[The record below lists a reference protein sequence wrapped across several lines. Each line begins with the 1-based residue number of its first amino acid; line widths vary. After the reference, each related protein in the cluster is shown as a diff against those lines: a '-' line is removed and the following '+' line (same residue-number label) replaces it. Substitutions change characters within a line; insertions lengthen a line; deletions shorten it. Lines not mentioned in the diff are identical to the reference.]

1 MSRVP
6 QSRFVPVVMVLLST
20 LAACSVM
27 PQSSSRDEHTQP
39 ATEQVMRTQA
49 LVQSMA
55 DDYISSL
62 GEAVFLARSPDQS
75 PKARWLA
82 TSFLRNGAGS
92 AIDIA
97 SSPNPAVAVL
107 DLLVLASLQTWSFE
121 KHWVPAGIGEGGA
134 LTLARLKETESRLWN
149 SAKTVLSD
157 QQLSTLRD
165 LIEAWKADNP
175 DRTVV
180 SLVRFDD
187 FADERKLSWSS
198 RRRQASGLLKEVG
211 EATGAI
217 DDARLLGERLIWFAG
232 RYPYVLGQQ
241 TELTLYRMAD
251 QPESRQLVDTL
262 KSVDSLAQS
271 LSARLDSLQA
281 DIRDRQSMFFEQVSS
296 ERKAAIEQSRDAL
309 QQTAREAIKD
319 ASDRISTER
328 HNAIDELFQSV
339 SKERTRL
346 LDDIEARQ
354 GELRG
359 VMVELRDTIGSS
371 GALAKELTKTI
382 DSIDRIVAR
391 FDAESNPRPD
401 ALHLSDVRDAA
412 AEAKLAA
419 EQVTRLLEL
428 TNELVAS
435 DAWEKRVANM
445 AAPANAVIDRA
456 FWRGLVLIVVLVGG
470 LAATRFIPVRTR
482 AVAVAA

>member
-1 MSRVP
+1 MFKVSIR
-6 QSRFVPVVMVLLST
+6 QYVPVVMLLLSS
-20 LAACSVM
+20 LAACSVL
-27 PQSSSRDEHTQP
+27 PQNNSGDDRKSP
-39 ATEQVMRTQA
+39 ATEQVLKTQA
-49 LVQSMA
+49 VVQSMA
-55 DDYISSL
+55 DDYIAGL
-62 GEAVFLARSPDQS
+62 GEAVLLARSPDQS

-82 TSFLRNGAGS
+82 ASFLRNGAGS
-92 AIDIA
+92 ALDIA
-97 SSPNPAVAVL
+97 AGPNPRVAVL

-121 KHWVPAGIGEGGA
+121 KHWVPAGIGESGA
-134 LTLARLKETESRLWN
+134 VTLARLRDAEARLWN
-149 SAKTVLSD
+149 SAKSVLND
-157 QQLSTLRD
+157 EQLSTLRA
-165 LIEAWKADNP
+165 LIEAWKVDNP

-187 FADERKLSWSS
+187 FADERKVSWSS
-198 RRRQASGLLKEVG
+198 RQRQASGLLKEVG

-217 DDARLLGERLIWFAG
+217 DDARLLGERIIWFAG

-241 TELTLYRMAD
+241 TELTMYRMAD

-271 LSARLDSLQA
+271 LSMRLDSLQA
-281 DIRDRQSMFFEQVSS
+281 DIRDRQAMFFEQVTS

-309 QQTAREAIKD
+309 QQTAREAIQD
-319 ASDRISTER
+319 AADRIAAER

-346 LDDIEARQ
+346 LDDIESRQ
-354 GELRG
+354 GELRS

-371 GALAKELTKTI
+371 GALANELTKTI
-382 DSIDRIVAR
+382 NSIDRIVAR

-419 EQVTRLLEL
+419 EKVTRLLEL

-445 AAPANAVIDRA
+445 TAPANAVIDRA
-456 FWRGLVLIVVLVGG
+456 FWRALLLIITLVGG

-482 AVAVAA
+482 PVTAAI